1 MAFSASLL
9 RHARHATIL
18 SGGTSFLFYCSSMEM
33 TTKCEQQ
40 EQQRVVSVKGNTSKD
55 ANGHATNGAS
65 RVKDDIS
72 DDARMEEWYANI
84 FPKRQLYVP
93 TKEYPLWDA
102 NWDHKQ
108 PTPLAD
114 KEEERKKQRDIRK
127 YGTTRH
133 IILVRHGQYDETH
146 KEDEKR
152 ILTSLGREQ
161 ADLTGKRIAEMIR
174 GEMLSHDTTT
184 ATTGATSEHHGAECT
199 SSPCRVKI
207 LRVSNLAR
215 AKETAD
221 IIARHLDDSVDIGSP
236 DPLLNEARP
245 CHTIPGSRASPSAI
259 QKTDEGHAQVEAAF
273 RKYFYRS
280 DYSDPKDNEQHL
292 DSTTTPVDSND
303 SPQPTET
310 HEFEIVVCHANVI
323 RYFLCRALQLP
334 PEAWLRFCNFN
345 CSLTYLTIRP
355 TGSVSCRMFG
365 DVGHLPYSKCTF
377 SQHHGFNW

>member
-9 RHARHATIL
+9 RYARHATIL
-18 SGGTSFLFYCSSMEM
+18 SGGTSILFNGHSMM
-33 TTKCEQQ
+33 MATKCEQ
-40 EQQRVVSVKGNTSKD
+40 EQRVVSNKRTLSN
-55 ANGHATNGAS
+55 ANGHAVGDKRKEGNSDT
-65 RVKDDIS
+65 

-84 FPKRQLYVP
+84 FPKRQLHVP
-93 TKEYPLWDA
+93 TKAYPLWDS

-114 KEEERKKQRDIRK
+114 TEDERKKLREIRK
-127 YGTTRH
+127 HGTTRH

-174 GEMLSHDTTT
+174 GEMQRHDATTT
-184 ATTGATSEHHGAECT
+184 TTNTTTSTTGDDGGDCRR
-199 SSPCRVKI
+199 SPCRVKI

-221 IIARHLDDSVDIGSP
+221 IIARHLDESVEIGSP

-259 QKTDEGHAQVEAAF
+259 QKIDEGHAQVEAAF

-280 DYSDPKDNEQHL
+280 DYSDANDNDHHP
-292 DSTTTPVDSND
+292 DATTTIHSKGRPE
-303 SPQPTET
+303 PTET